1 MEYSLKCDHRQLI
14 KKASPSSTRKKNTDH
29 SLNTAEM
36 PTNSHRPISNILKRG
51 VRHRPGELLL
61 ELTPLRFSEIAGH

>member
-1 MEYSLKCDHRQLI
+1 
-14 KKASPSSTRKKNTDH
+14 
-29 SLNTAEM
+29 M

-61 ELTPLRFSEIAGH
+61 ELTPLRFSEIAGHWGKKQKLQACRNMNANRLEGIGKGA